1 MLRAFSQQKQAATIN
16 GEESIMQTYEVI
28 IVGAGSMGMAAG
40 YYLARR
46 GISTLLIDAF
56 DPPHTMGS
64 HHGDTRIIRHAY
76 GEGRQYVPFALRAQE
91 LWAELEQASGV
102 KLFNQ
107 TGVLSAGAHDCAFL
121 WEVRESAERYS
132 LPLEVLTAQQVR
144 ERWAGIELPDHFY
157 ACLEPASGVLYPE
170 KAIHAYRQ
178 LAAASGATLLTNT
191 KVTSLQMDGEE
202 VVVRTDSESYRGQ
215 KLLVSAGAWNKPLL
229 QDLGLSVPLVPTRKT
244 IAWFGADESLYGADR
259 FPAFVFHLDDSM
271 FYGFPS
277 IDGAGVKIGRHDG
290 GQAIDPDSLERTF
303 GCYLSDEGDVRSFL
317 ETYMPQAAG
326 GLRQGKVCI
335 YTMTPDEHFIIDRH
349 PDSPHIVFA
358 AGFSGHGFKFASAV
372 GEAAC
377 QLLIDG
383 ESKLDLSMFSLSRF
397 S

>member
-1 MLRAFSQQKQAATIN
+1 
-16 GEESIMQTYEVI
+16 MQTYEVI

-170 KAIHAYRQ
+170 KAIHAYRK
-178 LAAASGATLLTNT
+178 LATASGATLLTNT

-202 VVVRTDSESYRGQ
+202 VVVHTDSESYRGQ

-290 GQAIDPDSLERTF
+290 GQVIDPDTLERTF

>member
-1 MLRAFSQQKQAATIN
+1 
-16 GEESIMQTYEVI
+16 MQTYEVI

-91 LWAELEQASGV
+91 MWAELEQASGV

-170 KAIHAYRQ
+170 KAIHAYRK
-178 LAAASGATLLTNT
+178 LATASGATLLTNT

-202 VVVRTDSESYRGQ
+202 VVVHTDSESYRGQ
-215 KLLVSAGAWNKPLL
+215 KLLVSAGAWNAPLL

-290 GQAIDPDSLERTF
+290 GQVIDPDTLERTF